1 MKQAFL
7 TALVCSTVFT
17 LGAPLKIKELR
28 TESATNPIGV
38 SNSPRLSWKLNSNER
53 GNFQSAYEILAATN
67 QEKLNDKKLI
77 SGRQKN
83 NRELPNS

>member
-7 TALVCSTVFT
+7 TALVCSTVFA

-67 QEKLNDKKLI
+67 QEKLNDKTADLWAT
-77 SGRQKN
+77 KN